1 MSASL
6 IPIDFHSDRVFVVE
20 QDGEAFVPMRPICEN
35 LGVDW
40 KTQYRKLTDAT
51 DRFSTVVIMT
61 TVGASQDGKDRE
73 MICIPLRRLFGWLM
87 SIHPSKVREDL
98 RDKLI
103 VYQQECDDVLHRHFS
118 GQHSAREQAM
128 SEELVALRQHNAAL
142 AVAALAAKPLW
153 AKIKLYVD
161 AGRPTV
167 AIRALTS
174 RSMAEFTMEWTEM
187 AHCGLVPYCDQYVE
201 SLRTKLPGSI

>member
-35 LGVDW
+35 IGLDW
-40 KTQYRKLTDAT
+40 KSQHAKLMAAEK
-51 DRFSTVVIMT
+51 RWCVVIITTHDAIGRHQEMT
-61 TVGASQDGKDRE
+61 
-73 MICIPLRRLFGWLM
+73 CLPLRRLFGWLM
-87 SIHPSKVREDL
+87 SIHPSKVRPDL

-103 VYQQECDDVLHRHFS
+103 VYQRECDDVLHRHFS

-128 SEELVALRQHNAAL
+128 SEELAALRQHNAAL

-187 AHCGLVPYCDQYVE
+187 AHCGLVPHCDQYVE
-201 SLRTKLPGSI
+201 ALKAKLPGSI